1 MQFFNICLNIVIS
14 NNLLLFLCSAS
25 SVMYVQESWGAE
37 AKVFLDPNEL
47 APDGTI
53 SIKGYEFS
61 KDSNLF
67 AYGLSKNGSDWY
79 KIKVCS
85 SKLVKYNSVKMKSC
99 VSPPF
104 QSFFCPP
111 HYLCC
116 SVTFFRQFFKMH
128 IIPYPCLVN

>member
-1 MQFFNICLNIVIS
+1 
-14 NNLLLFLCSAS
+14 
-25 SVMYVQESWGAE
+25 MYVQQSWGAE
-37 AKVFLDPNEL
+37 AKVFLDPNEF

-67 AYGLSKNGSDWY
+67 AYGLSINGSDWY

-85 SKLVKYNSVKMKSC
+85 SKLVKYNSVKMKPC

-104 QSFFCPP
+104 QSFLCPP
-111 HYLCC
+111 HSIYAVQLL
-116 SVTFFRQFFKMH
+116 FF
-128 IIPYPCLVN
+128 VNFSRCISFPTHVS